1 MFFSFVIC
9 DFFIVFGFGYYQI
22 LDIVLSTFF
31 LRGSSQVTLQ
41 EILVFTSGAD
51 RIPPL
56 GFPQK
61 PTIQF
66 LHPEDHGLRI
76 FPEANTC
83 DVTFRLPLHQL
94 YQNFTEKMESEILQ
108 SPTFGFA

>member
-1 MFFSFVIC
+1 M
-9 DFFIVFGFGYYQI
+9 
-22 LDIVLSTFF
+22 
-31 LRGSSQVTLQ
+31 TLQ

-83 DVTFRLPLHQL
+83 DVTLRLPLHQL
-94 YQNFTEKMESEILQ
+94 YQNFREKMESGILQ